1 MLCCQVGVFER
12 LFGSDPLA
20 GISLEHFFKEIDG
33 GWVDCFVFLS
43 LQVDIH
49 LSVFL
54 VNLIIFSAL
63 EQLLAG

>member
-54 VNLIIFSAL
+54 
-63 EQLLAG
+63 EQF